1 MTKQELVTQLTDR
14 ITLAHESQGE
24 YEEKHGEWV
33 AKFGDNHSIY
43 SEMADWSKGRAL
55 AYTHALELVL
65 ELESA

>member
-1 MTKQELVTQLTDR
+1 MTKQELITQLTDR
-14 ITLAHESQGE
+14 ITLAHESQGD
-24 YEEKHGEWV
+24 YEKQHGEWV

>member
-1 MTKQELVTQLTDR
+1 MTKQELITQLTDR
-14 ITLAHESQGE
+14 ITLAQETQGD
-24 YEEKHGEWV
+24 YEKQHGEWV

-43 SEMADWSKGRAL
+43 SEMADCSKGRAL